1 MNKLNCKLT
10 VIGIVFL
17 LGFYY
22 IYRTNDI
29 EAFNTNGKSKIT
41 KNCPDV
47 LIQKGSAFFLY
58 NSQRTNVPGVNPIR
72 FENLEEYT
80 EFTEWQR
87 SQGIL
92 CPILYLQHAYN
103 AQGDAVYK
111 AHPSPTNMQSG
122 LPDYY
127 VMPEFAMNNNNLMPP
142 PANVPVNGYG
152 AMPAEIAPVNSYLG
166 FDPHNQ
172 DIGVETP
179 LDKMYNDTAN
189 QFSANP
195 MDDNWGGI
203 KYTET
208 LVESGYYSGNEV
220 SKVTL

>member
-29 EAFNTNGKSKIT
+29 EAFNMTGGKSKIT

-58 NSQRTNVPGVNPIR
+58 NSKRANVPGVNPIR

-127 VMPEFAMNNNNLMPP
+127 VMPEFAMNNNIMPP
-142 PANVPVNGYG
+142 PANVPVNGYV
-152 AMPAEIAPVNSYLG
+152 AMSEEIAPVNSYTG
-166 FDPHNQ
+166 YDPHNQ

-179 LDKMYNDTAN
+179 LDKMYNDSTN
-189 QFSANP
+189 PVSANP
-195 MDDNWGGI
+195 MDDNWGGVQ
-203 KYTET
+203 YTEK
-208 LVESGYYSGNEV
+208 LVESGYYAGNEV

>member
-1 MNKLNCKLT
+1 MPHIITAKLI

-17 LGFYY
+17 LGLYF
-22 IYRTNDI
+22 IYRTNDL
-29 EAFNTNGKSKIT
+29 EAFTAAPLT

-58 NSQRTNVPGVNPIR
+58 NSKRANVPGVNPIR

-80 EFTEWQR
+80 EFTDWQR

-111 AHPSPTNMQSG
+111 ARPSPTNMQGG

-127 VMPEFAMNNNNLMPP
+127 VQSETNVMPP
-142 PANVPVNGYG
+142 PKNVPVNPTDFKGNPTDFILPDDNY
-152 AMPAEIAPVNSYLG
+152 VG
-166 FDPHNQ
+166 FDAHNQ
-172 DIGVETP
+172 TDSP
-179 LDKMYNDTAN
+179 LDKMYTN
-189 QFSANP
+189 QVSANP
-195 MDDNWGGI
+195 MDDTWGGI
-203 KYTET
+203 EYTEK
-208 LVESGYYSGNEV
+208 LIESGYYSGNEV
-220 SKVTL
+220 SKVSF